1 MDNSDNQRHSLDTSN
16 DTVFIAPRRRDKH
29 DQFVSILK
37 TVLPYIGADE
47 CKIILAE
54 VMIALKVE
62 GVIGTEMTAKTEKM
76 VNVISDSIMKQPAKK
91 QEALKFASKLLK

>member
-1 MDNSDNQRHSLDTSN
+1 MDNSDSIVSPHNEND
-16 DTVFIAPRRRDKH
+16 DTVFIAPKAADKH

-62 GVIGTEMTAKTEKM
+62 GIIGAEMNAKAEKM
-76 VNVISDSIMKQPAKK
+76 VNVISDSILKQPGKK
-91 QEALKFASKLLK
+91 KAALKFADRLLN

>member
-1 MDNSDNQRHSLDTSN
+1 MTNSDGRAMQSADDR

-37 TVLPYIGADE
+37 TILPYIGSDE
-47 CKIILAE
+47 GKIILTQ

-62 GVIGTEMTAKTEKM
+62 GVIGTEMTPKTEKM
-76 VNVISDSIMKQPAKK
+76 VNVISESIMKQPGKK
-91 QEALKFASKLLK
+91 IEALKFANRLLG